1 MSTTDVSASEHN
13 KHEETE
19 QETRKRKV
27 AGNVKVKGRERELAG
42 RPQVEHK
49 KKKRAEKDKG
59 K

>member
-1 MSTTDVSASEHN
+1 MLEWRLGRWRETAGCKDTGVSTTASEHD

-42 RPQVEHK
+42 
-49 KKKRAEKDKG
+49 
-59 K
+59 